1 MNIDF
6 KWWSIMAIVV
16 IGLIAVLIISGDATV
31 KSIEGCKTLRIR
43 PFSKEFFTWNGIV
56 ELNNSKQYQP
66 SCL

>member
-1 MNIDF
+1 MKIEI
-6 KWWSIMAIVV
+6 KWWTMISI
-16 IGLIAVLIISGDATV
+16 LIISLLIILFINKKTQV
-31 KSIEGCKTLRIR
+31 KSIEGCKDARIR